1 MNLYLLKFYSYQDR
15 KLWLVD
21 SLDKY
26 YTGGFKYKAIDV
38 GVSFKMNDGITTE
51 QVTNY
56 DPTGYNYLI
65 CEIDGTIKSR
75 WYILKSTK
83 LRTNQYQL
91 QLKRDTL
98 ADYYSN
104 YKDLDFSINRAMPL
118 DTSDVNIFNPE
129 SIKLNTIKSEEWE
142 IKDETQIPWLVGY
155 IPRDAFKEAQ
165 TIEVPVNDTTTSN
178 VNYIL
183 TEVSGYKYYK
193 YTTVGNLTGTL
204 QLKVKALY
212 PDKISEFV
220 VRLDLNSGAFDQ
232 WAHYRSNTSNPYRVK
247 SNSMLADTLPNFGLN
262 YNKQAIKT
270 KLTSYNFDDI
280 NLDNENGKV
289 ILDSSTSTKYKIR
302 TVKEEITNLTLSD
315 TEWTNLVDYL
325 NTNKINYNDYFEGY
339 IGKDS
344 VEFSVSATLTKLSIE
359 AIATETYKLTLDS
372 NHAHL
377 KDQPYDLFCLP
388 YADIKMSSGVNT
400 YTYKKDLSL
409 KVAQA
414 ISAQLGSAN
423 IYDLQLLPF
432 CPCRKLI
439 EQVYTVR
446 TEVEDGVFETTEVY
460 NALKVSGVNKT
471 PITKDD
477 KNQFYLIWCEESNF
491 KFTINPSIK
500 TGVVLMREGDTLPK
514 EFIYTTPKLNSNY
527 RIPPTSVK
535 EFKKSHLIN
544 KERFCAPDYSNF
556 FEFDWLMNGG
566 LNLINVECT
575 YMPYSPYIRVSP
587 EFSYLFGKSF
597 NDNRG
602 LILKGDYSIPQL
614 TSSWANYKLQNKN
627 YLNTFNM
634 ETQFLTRQNNLALMG
649 DSIGAITGAIGAG
662 VSGSTMGKALGAGG
676 LGIGIGT
683 GLASLA
689 GGVAD
694 VLINNETRQLQMQQR
709 EKQFNYNIENI
720 KAIPCGLSSSGSF
733 NFNRK
738 MFPYIEMY
746 TTTEQ
751 EKRLLDSYIEF
762 NSMSVNKIESIANY
776 KNWLQASLITN
787 SKLESTI
794 RDDINAELQ
803 QGIYKLI

>member
-15 KLWLVD
+15 KLWFTD

-26 YTGGFKYKAIDV
+26 QSNGFGYKAIDI

-56 DPTGYNYLI
+56 NPEGYNYLI
-65 CEIDGTIKSR
+65 CEIDGVIKSR
-75 WYILKSTK
+75 WYILKATK

-91 QLKRDTL
+91 SLKRDTL
-98 ADYYSN
+98 ADYYNN
-104 YKDLDFSINRAMPL
+104 YKDLNVSISRAMPL

-142 IKDETQIPWLVGY
+142 IKDETQVPWIVGY

-165 TIEVPVNDTTTSN
+165 TIEVNVNDTTSSG
-178 VNYIL
+178 VNYVL
-183 TEVSGYKYYK
+183 TGVSDYSFYK
-193 YTTVGNLTGTL
+193 YTTIGNLVGTL
-204 QLKVKALY
+204 QIKIKALY
-212 PDKISEFV
+212 PDELSEFV
-220 VRLDLNSGAFDQ
+220 LRMDLNSGAFDQ
-232 WAHYRSNTSNPYRVK
+232 WAHFRSNTSNPYRVI
-247 SNSMLADTLPNFGLN
+247 SNTMLADTLPNFGLN
-262 YNKQAIKT
+262 YNKDKIKSL
-270 KLTSYNFDDI
+270 LTNYYFDSI

-289 ILDSSTSTKYKIR
+289 ILDTSTSTKYKIR
-302 TVKEEITNLTLSD
+302 TVKEEITSLTLD
-315 TEWTNLVDYL
+315 DDVWNNLIDYL
-325 NTNKINYNDYFEGY
+325 EKNRINYTNYFKGY

-344 VEFSVSATLTKLSIE
+344 IEFSVSATVTKLAIE
-359 AIATETYKLTLDS
+359 AISTETYKLTLDS

-377 KDQPYDLFCLP
+377 KDQPYDMFCLP
-388 YADIKMSSGVNT
+388 YADIEMNAGTSVYK
-400 YTYKKDLSL
+400 YTKELSL
-409 KVAQA
+409 KIAQA
-414 ISAQLGSAN
+414 ISAQLGSSN

-432 CPCRKLI
+432 CPCRNLI
-439 EQVYTVR
+439 EKTYTVKQ
-446 TEVEDGVFETTEVY
+446 EVEDNVFETTEVY
-460 NALKVSGVNKT
+460 YALRVSGVNKS

-477 KNQFYLIWCEESNF
+477 VNKFYLLWCEESNF
-491 KFTINPSIK
+491 KFTLNPSIK
-500 TGVVLMREGDTLPK
+500 LGVVLQRSGKLVPD
-514 EFIYTTPKLNSNY
+514 EFLYTTNKLNSNY

-544 KERFCAPDYSNF
+544 KERFVAPDYSSF

-575 YMPYSPYIRVSP
+575 YMPYSPYIRISP

-634 ETQFLTRQNNLALMG
+634 ETQYLTRQNNLALMG
-649 DSIGAITGAIGAG
+649 DTIGAVTGAIGAG
-662 VSGSTMGKALGAGG
+662 VTGASMSKENG
-676 LGIGIGT
+676 LGIGMGT
-683 GLASLA
+683 SVASLM

-694 VLINNETRQLQMQQR
+694 TLINNQTRELQMQQR

-720 KAIPCGLSSSGSF
+720 KAIPYGLSSSGSF
-733 NFNRK
+733 NLNRK

-751 EKRLLDSYIEF
+751 EKKLLDSYIEL
-762 NSMSVNKIESIANY
+762 NSMSVNKFESIANY